1 MKSYV
6 GNIEQAARDNNN
18 FRQVIHTS
26 EHAQVVT
33 MSLLGGEDIGS
44 EVHDLDQLIFVVA
57 GSGVTVLNG
66 AESKIEPGSLIVVP
80 EGAEHNVMNTS
91 EDKMKLYTIY
101 TPPAHRDGTVHV
113 TKAEA
118 EADEDDHY

>member
-6 GNIEQAARDNNN
+6 GDIVQAARDNTN

-26 EHAQVVT
+26 DHAQVVV

-44 EVHDLDQLIFVVA
+44 EVHELDQIIVVVE
-57 GSGVTVLNG
+57 GSGVAVLNG
-66 AESKIEPGSLIVVP
+66 AESPISPNTLIVVP
-80 EGAEHNVMNTS
+80 EGAEHNVVNTGES
-91 EDKMKLYTIY
+91 QMKLYTIY
-101 TPPAHRDGTVHV
+101 TPPAHREGTVHA

-118 EADEDDHY
+118 EADEEDHY

>member
-6 GNIEQAARDNNN
+6 GDIVQAARENKN

-26 EHAQVVT
+26 EHAQVVV

-44 EVHDLDQLIFVVA
+44 EVHDLDQLIVVVE
-57 GSGVTVLNG
+57 GSGVAVLNG
-66 AESKIEPGSLIVVP
+66 QESAVEPGTLIVVP
-80 EGAEHNVMNTS
+80 EGAEHNLINKG
-91 EDKMKLYTIY
+91 ELEMKLYTIY
-101 TPPAHRDGTVHV
+101 TPPAHRDGTVHA

>member
-6 GNIEQAARDNNN
+6 GDIVQAARDNKN

-26 EHAQVVT
+26 EHAQVVV

-44 EVHDLDQLIFVVA
+44 EVHELDQLIVVVE
-57 GSGVTVLNG
+57 GSGVAVLNG
-66 AESKIEPGSLIVVP
+66 QESVVEPGTLIVVP
-80 EGAEHNVMNTS
+80 EGAEHNLINKG
-91 EDKMKLYTIY
+91 ELEMKLYTIY
-101 TPPAHRDGTVHV
+101 TPPAHRDGTVHA

>member
-26 EHAQVVT
+26 EHAQVVV

-80 EGAEHNVMNTS
+80 EGAEHNVMNTG

-101 TPPAHRDGTVHV
+101 TPPAHRDGTVHI

>member
-1 MKSYV
+1 MKTYV
-6 GNIEQAARDNNN
+6 GDIEQAARDNDN

-26 EHAQVVT
+26 EHAQVVV

-44 EVHDLDQLIFVVA
+44 EVHDLDQLIFVVE
-57 GSGVTVLNG
+57 GSGVTILNG
-66 AESKIEPGSLIVVP
+66 TEYPIKPGTLIVVP
-80 EGAEHNVMNTS
+80 EGAEHNVTNTG
-91 EDKMKLYTIY
+91 EAKMKLYTIY
-101 TPPAHRDGTVHV
+101 TPPAHRDGTVHA